1 MDKPANRFEL
11 QADYEPAGDQPEAIA
26 RLTEGLE
33 SGLSHQTLLGV
44 TGSGKSIGY
53 DDPLYVIEQRGNERI
68 PQLVKAGPFIDA
80 LMAGQGMDSRG
91 GVEHGRDGIGDHG
104 TERYACA
111 KYSYWTLAYDPARG
125 ATGEYPVAAFLRHH
139 APASMFR
146 LRTRCGRE
154 ATLTGDHNLWVLRDG
169 KFKLIRTEEARTTDF
184 LPMPETLEG
193 SEEPA
198 RPGSLE
204 QIDVLPYLADTSLSV
219 YAETPIME
227 YASAGGR
234 ATVVASQRACSINPY
249 QKLRAIRIR
258 IRSRGVKVPHFLRLL
273 SATGRLGDRYD
284 PADIEVGKQEAHR
297 LPARLPLTD
306 SLLGLLGYYIAE
318 GNGQRRFITV
328 ANRDPVIRGR
338 IEQALAE
345 LGLSYHVGHCS
356 DYVVRSMALTALL
369 AKLCGK
375 RAQNKRLPEFWP
387 RLSERSLGLILKG
400 YFDGDGTVAAN
411 GEVIATTASEDL
423 ASGLAYALKRFGMH
437 ARLRRTWK
445 RASNS
450 NHAGAE
456 YFQVVIS
463 GRSDLRRYARCI
475 GFHHP
480 EKLERLKRLL
490 SRGRDTNV
498 DIVPIAGTALRNL
511 RTDVGLSM
519 QALARLSACSRPMI
533 SKIESGRRRPSR
545 ALLTRILAAIG
556 QRCLEEKVVSLST
569 WSQWQALQGLCRVR
583 WSPISSID
591 SIEYHHPH
599 VYDLSVPGPETFL
612 AGLGGAF
619 VHNTYSVASVIQKM
633 QRPALVLAHNK
644 TLAAQLYGEFRGF
657 FPNNAVE
664 YFVSYYDYYQ
674 PEAYVPSSDTYIE
687 KDSSVNEHIEQMR
700 LSATKALLER
710 PDTIIVA
717 TVSSIYG
724 LGDPQ
729 AYLSMVLHL
738 VRGERIDQRRLL
750 RRLAEMQY
758 TRNDM
763 DLQPGTYRVRGD
775 IIDIFPAESGRDAVR
790 VELFDDTLEN
800 LSLIDPLTGSLVG
813 RIPRFTVYPGSHYVT
828 PRDRLMQAM
837 DKIREELR
845 ERLAVLYADSKLVE
859 AQRLEQRTMF
869 DLEMIKEVG
878 YCNGIENYSRY
889 LSGREEGEP
898 PPCLYDYLPPNA
910 LLIVD
915 ESHQTIPQL
924 GAMYRGDRSRKET
937 LVQYGFRMPSA
948 LDNRPLKF
956 EEWERLAPQ
965 MIFVS
970 ATPGPYEARKSSQVV
985 EQVVRPTGLV
995 DPEVEIRPV
1004 RTQVDDLLSE
1014 IHKCVALQQR
1024 VLVTTLT
1031 KRMAEDL
1038 TEYLHEHGVRVRYL
1052 HADIETVERVEII
1065 RDLRL
1070 GRFDVLVGINLLR
1083 EGLDMPEVALV
1094 AILDA
1099 DKEGFLRS
1107 EGSLIQTIGRAARNV
1122 HGRAILYADKTTGS
1136 MQRAIDETD
1145 RRRRKQVA
1153 YNLAHG
1159 VTPLSIIKP
1168 VADIME
1174 GARLAGAAA
1183 GRGGERKAR
1192 QAKAAAVDISTLKS
1206 ASDIARELKRV
1217 EAQMY
1222 RHARNLEF
1230 EQAALLRDQLD
1241 QLRKLELEVT
1251 TGVVASFDLPGG
1263 AGTTRRAKAAERLAK
1278 S

>member
-11 QADYEPAGDQPEAIA
+11 QADYEPAGDQPQAIE

-53 DDPLYVIEQRGNERI
+53 DDPLYVIEKRGNERI
-68 PQLVKAGPFIDA
+68 PQLVKAGPFIDS
-80 LMAGQGMDSRG
+80 LMAAEKLDS
-91 GVEHGRDGIGDHG
+91 VNGDEA
-104 TERYACA
+104 ERFSCA
-111 KYSYWTLAYDPARG
+111 KRSYWTLSYDPARG
-125 ATGEYPVAAFLRHH
+125 ATGEYPVAAFLRHR

-169 KFKLIRTEEARTTDF
+169 RFKLIRTEEARATDF
-184 LPMPETLEG
+184 LPMPEMLAG

-198 RPGSLE
+198 RPGSLYE
-204 QIDVLPYLADTSLSV
+204 VDILRYLADTSLSV

-227 YASAGGR
+227 YASSGGYGTVI
-234 ATVVASQRACSINPY
+234 ATFRECSINPY
-249 QKLRAIRIR
+249 DKLRAIRRR
-258 IRSRGVKVPHFLRLL
+258 IRSRGVKVRHFLQLL
-273 SATGRLGDRYD
+273 SATDGLGDRYEY
-284 PADIEVGKQEAHR
+284 ADIDVGREEACR

-306 SLLGLLGYYIAE
+306 LLLGLLGYYIAE
-318 GNGQRRFITV
+318 GNGQRGFITI
-328 ANRDPVIRGR
+328 ANRHPVIRGR

-345 LGLSYHVGHCS
+345 LGLPYSIRPSS
-356 DYVVRSMALTALL
+356 DYVVGSKALTVLL
-369 AKLCGK
+369 AKLCGN
-375 RAQNKRLPEFWP
+375 RAQTKRLPEFWP
-387 RLSERSLGLILKG
+387 RLSDRSLGLLLKS

-423 ASGLAYALKRFGMH
+423 ASGLAYALKRFGIH
-437 ARLRRTWK
+437 TRLRRRWK
-445 RASNS
+445 RATNS
-450 NHAGAE
+450 DHAGAE
-456 YFQVVIS
+456 YLDVVIS
-463 GRSDLRRYARCI
+463 GQSDVQRYARCI
-475 GFHHP
+475 GFDHP
-480 EKLERLKRLL
+480 EKRERLKRLL

-498 DIVPIAGTALRNL
+498 DIVPIAGDALRELRTAL
-511 RTDVGLSM
+511 GLSRK
-519 QALARLSACSRPMI
+519 ALAKMSECSRPMI
-533 SKIESGRRRPSR
+533 SMIESGHRKPSR
-545 ALLTRILAAIG
+545 TLLTRVLKAIG
-556 QRCLEEKVVSLST
+556 QRCFEQKVTDLAT
-569 WSQWQALQGLCRVR
+569 WSKWQTMKGLCRVR

-591 SIEYHHPH
+591 PIEYHHPY

-612 AGLGGAF
+612 AGMGGAF
-619 VHNTYSVASVIQKM
+619 VHNTYSVASVIQDV

-644 TLAAQLYGEFRGF
+644 TLAAQLYGEFRAY

-738 VRGERIDQRRLL
+738 VRGERIDQRKLL

-790 VELFDDTLEN
+790 VELFDDQLEN

-837 DKIREELR
+837 DQIREELR
-845 ERLAVLYADSKLVE
+845 ERLAVLHADGKLVE
-859 AQRLEQRTMF
+859 AQRLEQRTLF

-878 YCNGIENYSRY
+878 YCSGIENYSRY
-889 LSGREEGEP
+889 LSGREAGEP

-956 EEWERLAPQ
+956 EEWELLAPQ

-970 ATPGPYEARKSSQVV
+970 ATPGPYEAKKSSQVV

-995 DPEVEIRPV
+995 DPEVEVRPV

-1014 IHKCVALQQR
+1014 IHKCVELQQR

-1122 HGRAILYADKTTGS
+1122 HGRAILYADKMTGS
-1136 MQRAIDETD
+1136 MQRAIAETD
-1145 RRRRKQVA
+1145 RRRQKQVEF
-1153 YNLAHG
+1153 NLAHG
-1159 VTPLSIIKP
+1159 ITPQSIVKP

-1174 GARLAGAAA
+1174 GARLTGTAS
-1183 GRGGERKAR
+1183 GRGGERKGR
-1192 QAKAAAVDISTLKS
+1192 EAKGAAVDISKLRT
-1206 ASDIARELKRV
+1206 ASDIARELKRL
-1217 EAQMY
+1217 EAEMY
-1222 RHARNLEF
+1222 RRARNLEF

-1251 TGVVASFDLPGG
+1251 TGVVASYDLPGG
-1263 AGTTRRAKAAERLAK
+1263 AGTTKRAKAAERLAK